1 MWGKEEM
8 IKTKTKQQENKNTQ
22 PVTVTMPSK
31 QWEQVRVFKPF
42 LESALP
48 SEKLTFLQKT
58 LFKPKK
64 RLRKLQEKKEKLMA
78 AKAAQLK
85 KNAQKN
91 KNTL

>member
-1 MWGKEEM
+1 
-8 IKTKTKQQENKNTQ
+8 
-22 PVTVTMPSK
+22 MPSK

-42 LESALP
+42 LESANP

-91 KNTL
+91 KNTQ